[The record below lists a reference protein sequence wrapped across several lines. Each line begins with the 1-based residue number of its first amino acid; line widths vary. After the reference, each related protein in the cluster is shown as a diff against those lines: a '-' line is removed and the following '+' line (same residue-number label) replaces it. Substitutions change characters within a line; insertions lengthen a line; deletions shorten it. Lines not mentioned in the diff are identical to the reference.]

1 MINSNMKKLVWV
13 LALVGFIE
21 NQTSAAF
28 LITVD
33 PADLQFNGAGNHIVD
48 FLITHNG
55 SGASTLSGYTIRF
68 GSPANAS
75 LGVMPTGVTATGA
88 TQVLNVSGAGGLFN
102 YNTATNTLAVSN
114 LTING
119 PFADVG
125 NGGNAILFSL
135 NLVLGSASSYT
146 IGVDFQNAQRG
157 GLLATEIGNEF
168 FNPNSPTTDFSFTLQ
183 SVPEPSS
190 LLLVVSISAMGCRR
204 LFRKSP
210 GSKPAKA

>member
-1 MINSNMKKLVWV
+1 MKILVW
-13 LALVGFIE
+13 ALTLVWIIGT
-21 NQTSAAF
+21 QASAAF
-28 LITVD
+28 LITAD

-55 SGASTLSGYTIRF
+55 VGASSLSGYTIRF

-75 LGVMPTGVTATGA
+75 LGVMPAGVTATGA
-88 TQVLNVSGAGGLFN
+88 SQVLNVSGAGGLFN
-102 YNTATNTLAVSN
+102 YNTATNTVAVSN
-114 LTING
+114 LTIGG
-119 PFADVG
+119 PFADIG
-125 NGGNAILFSL
+125 NGGNAVLFSL

-190 LLLVVSISAMGCRR
+190 LLLVVSMSALGCRR

-210 GSKPAKA
+210 ASKSVTA